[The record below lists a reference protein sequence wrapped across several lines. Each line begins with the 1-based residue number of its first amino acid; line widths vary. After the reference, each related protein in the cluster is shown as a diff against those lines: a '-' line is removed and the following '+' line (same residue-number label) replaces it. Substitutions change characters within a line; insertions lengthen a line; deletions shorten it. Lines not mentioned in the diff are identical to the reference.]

1 MENLSLHDHN
11 NGGHGARRGG
21 GPPPLPHGHRGYHP
35 QPNPPPHSG
44 FPHHHQVPPGAPP
57 PAPGQAPSPGP
68 MMPPAPPQLP
78 PQMFTTA
85 AQLLDLTDSEQRPS
99 LRGQPWKK
107 NRIEL
112 PFFRQRM
119 EIEKLV
125 LVLRDGRKLI
135 GVLRSWDQFAN
146 LVLQGTVERLYAG
159 NLFADIQRGI
169 YLIRGENVLLLG
181 EVVRLRTIRPKTKL
195 GPPQPSGTLLTGSI
209 VQIQDLDKED
219 DIPTGYRQAPF
230 EEVFA
235 LKKQEDNERKKGD
248 KRRNTKL
255 QTLGFEAEHSGEV
268 LF

>member
-1 MENLSLHDHN
+1 
-11 NGGHGARRGG
+11 
-21 GPPPLPHGHRGYHP
+21 
-35 QPNPPPHSG
+35 
-44 FPHHHQVPPGAPP
+44 
-57 PAPGQAPSPGP
+57 
-68 MMPPAPPQLP
+68 MPPAPPQLP

-85 AQLLDLTDSEQRPS
+85 AQLLDLTD
-99 LRGQPWKK
+99 K
-107 NRIEL
+107 
-112 PFFRQRM
+112 
-119 EIEKLV
+119 KLV

-169 YLIRGENVLLLG
+169 YLVRGENVLLLG
-181 EVVRLRTIRPKTKL
+181 EV
-195 GPPQPSGTLLTGSI
+195 
-209 VQIQDLDKED
+209 DLDKED

-235 LKKQEDNERKKGD
+235 LKKQEDNDRKKGD